1 MATSEHIDN
10 ASAAGRREL
19 TSSRARQQVS
29 AMEEAV
35 IRPVP
40 AKSGPTPALPV
51 SVADWRSAADQV
63 NSEVVALW
71 ATRTRRPQT
80 PRPEQSRDSL
90 LTGAAVSGATA
101 PAFLLSPRLAN
112 RLIGRLR
119 RLRSEI
125 SAPAEIRLRT
135 ADRTTR
141 WQVRVR
147 WAGPVSA

>member
-10 ASAAGRREL
+10 ASAAGLREL
-19 TSSRARQQVS
+19 TSSRAWQQVS

-80 PRPEQSRDSL
+80 PRRSSH
-90 LTGAAVSGATA
+90 AT
-101 PAFLLSPRLAN
+101 RC
-112 RLIGRLR
+112 
-119 RLRSEI
+119 
-125 SAPAEIRLRT
+125 
-135 ADRTTR
+135 
-141 WQVRVR
+141 
-147 WAGPVSA
+147 